1 MRYPGAFQF
10 LTLAMAFCYLIGVS
24 IRDNARR
31 RSGIQ
36 ARLEADLFFETVNF
50 QKLEV
55 FKSLCKNLYLD
66 DLLVQS

>member
-1 MRYPGAFQF
+1 
-10 LTLAMAFCYLIGVS
+10 MAFCYLVTVS
-24 IRDNARR
+24 IRDDARR
-31 RSGIQ
+31 RNGIR
-36 ARLEADLFFETVNF
+36 ARLGADLIFETVNF